1 MARLMKKKQ
10 TFSLEK
16 PDAKAVQVVGD
27 FSDWEK
33 RPIALKKQKNGL
45 WKATVSLPPGTY
57 QYRFVVDGCWQDD
70 PACSARVPNPFGEM
84 NCVRE
89 VG

>member
-1 MARLMKKKQ
+1 MARPMKTRQ
-10 TFSLEK
+10 TFSLEN
-16 PDAKAVQVVGD
+16 PGAQHVQLVGD

-33 RPIALKKQKNGL
+33 NPINLKRQKNGL

-57 QYRFVVDGCWQDD
+57 QYRFLVDGGWQDD
-70 PACSARVPNPFGEM
+70 PACPTRVPNPFGEM

-89 VG
+89 VA

>member
-1 MARLMKKKQ
+1 MKKRQ
-10 TFSLEK
+10 TFSLER
-16 PDAKAVQVVGD
+16 PGAAKVQLVGD

-33 RPIALKKQKNGL
+33 NPIDLKKQKNGL
-45 WKATVSLPPGTY
+45 WKATVSLEPGKY

-70 PACSARVPNPFGEM
+70 PTCPARVPNPFGEA

-89 VG
+89 VL